1 MYYKN
6 FNERKLSMLMDF
18 YELTMANGYFSSGMT
33 EDIVYFDMFFRKN
46 PDKAGF
52 SIVAGLEQVIEYI
65 KELKFTDDDIEFLRN
80 KNLFKEEFLHY
91 LRNFKFTG
99 DIYAIPEGTP
109 VFPGEPLITV
119 RAKTIDAQL
128 IETMLL
134 LTVNHQSLIAT
145 KSNRIVRAAK
155 GKPIM
160 EFGARRSQGYDGA
173 LYGGRAA
180 YIGGV
185 VGTATTLA
193 DEVFGVPALGTM
205 AHSWVQ
211 MFENEYESFKV
222 YAECYPDSC
231 TLLIDTYDVVN
242 SGIPNAIRVSK
253 EILEP
258 MGKRLKGVRIDSGDI
273 AYLSKKCREMLDEA
287 NLKDCSIVASNSLD
301 EFIITDL
308 LDQGAKID
316 SFGVGERLI
325 TAKSDPVF
333 GCVYKLVAI
342 EKDNNIVP
350 KIKISENEEKITNP
364 GYKKVYRLY
373 DKTTNSPIADVV
385 CLSHEVIDET
395 KPYVLFDE
403 IHVWKKKK
411 VTNFYAKN
419 LQVPIFI
426 NGECVYECRNLKDIR
441 EYCKNEVENLWNE
454 VKRFTNPHSY
464 YVDLSTE
471 LWNLKQELIKQ
482 YSFKNSP
489 ANQE

>member
-1 MYYKN
+1 MYYNN
-6 FNERKLSMLMDF
+6 FSDRKLSMLMDF
-18 YELTMANGYFSSGMT
+18 YELTMANGYFSNKMKD
-33 EDIVYFDMFFRKN
+33 DIVYFDIFFRKN
-46 PDKAGF
+46 PDGAGF

-65 KELKFTDDDIEFLRN
+65 KELKFTDEDVEFLRG
-80 KNLFKEEFLHY
+80 KKIFKEEFLQY

-109 VFPGEPLITV
+109 VFPGEPLVTV

-134 LTVNHQSLIAT
+134 LTINHQSLIAT
-145 KSNRIVRAAK
+145 KANRIVRSAK

-173 LYGGRAA
+173 IYGGRAA

-193 DEVFGVPALGTM
+193 DEIFGVPALGTM

-222 YAECYPDSC
+222 YAENYPDNC
-231 TLLIDTYDVVN
+231 TLLIDTYNVIN

-253 EILEP
+253 EVLEP
-258 MGKRLKGVRIDSGDI
+258 MGKRLKGVRLDSGDI
-273 AYLSKKCREMLDEA
+273 AYLSKKCREILDGA
-287 NLKDCSIVASNSLD
+287 GLTDCGIVASNSLD

-325 TAKSDPVF
+325 TAKSEPVF
-333 GCVYKLVAI
+333 GCVYKLVAV
-342 EKDNNIVP
+342 EKDGKIIP
-350 KIKISENEEKITNP
+350 KIKLSENEEKITNP
-364 GYKKVYRLY
+364 GYKKVLRLY
-373 DKTTNSPIADVV
+373 DRTTNNPIADVV
-385 CLSHEVIDET
+385 CLAHEVIDET
-395 KPYVLFDE
+395 KPYTIFDE

-426 NGECVYECRNLKDIR
+426 NGECVYESPKLSEIR
-441 EYCKNEVENLWNE
+441 EFCLNEVGNLWSE
-454 VKRFTNPHSY
+454 VKRFINPHSY
-464 YVDLSTE
+464 YVDLSPE
-471 LWNLKQELIKQ
+471 LWNCKQNLISQ
-482 YSFKNSP
+482 YSFKDIS
-489 ANQE
+489 QL

>member
-1 MYYKN
+1 MYYNN
-6 FNERKLSMLMDF
+6 FGDRKLSMLMDF
-18 YELTMANGYFSSGMT
+18 YELTMANGYFSNGMKD
-33 EDIVYFDMFFRKN
+33 DIVYFDMFFRKN
-46 PDKAGF
+46 PDGAGF

-65 KELKFTDDDIEFLRN
+65 KELKFTDDDIEYLKS
-80 KNLFKEEFLHY
+80 KNLFKEEFLMY

-99 DIYAIPEGTP
+99 DIFAIPEGTP
-109 VFPGEPLITV
+109 VFPGEPLLTV

-134 LTVNHQSLIAT
+134 LTINHQSLIAT
-145 KSNRIVRAAK
+145 KANRIVRASK
-155 GKPIM
+155 GRPIM

-173 LYGGRAA
+173 IYGGRAA

-193 DEVFGVPALGTM
+193 DEIFGVPALGTM

-211 MFENEYESFKV
+211 MFESEYESFKV
-222 YAECYPDSC
+222 YAENYPDSC
-231 TLLIDTYDVVN
+231 TLLIDTYNVIN
-242 SGIPNAIRVSK
+242 SGIPNAIKVSK
-253 EILEP
+253 EVLEP

-287 NLKDCSIVASNSLD
+287 GLTDCSIVASNSLD

-325 TAKSDPVF
+325 TAKSEPVF

-342 EKDNNIVP
+342 EKEGSIIP
-350 KIKISENEEKITNP
+350 KIKLSENEEKITNP
-364 GYKKVYRLY
+364 GYKKVWRLY
-373 DKTTNSPIADVV
+373 DRTTNNPIADVV
-385 CLSHEVIDET
+385 GMSHEVINDT
-395 KPYVLFDE
+395 IPYTIFDE

-426 NGECVYECRNLKDIR
+426 NGKCVYESPSLNEIR
-441 EYCKNEVENLWNE
+441 EYCKNEVENLWSE
-454 VKRFTNPHSY
+454 VKRFINPHSY

-471 LWNLKQELIKQ
+471 LWNTKQELISQ
-482 YSFKNSP
+482 FSFK
-489 ANQE
+489 

>member
-1 MYYKN
+1 MYYNN
-6 FNERKLSMLMDF
+6 FGNRKLSMLMDF
-18 YELTMANGYFSSGMT
+18 YELTMANGYFSYGMKD
-33 EDIVYFDMFFRKN
+33 DIVYFDMFFRKN
-46 PDKAGF
+46 PDGAGF

-65 KELKFTDDDIEFLRN
+65 KELKFSEDDIDFLRS
-80 KNLFKEEFLHY
+80 KNIFKEDFLQY
-91 LRNFKFTG
+91 LKSFKFTG

-109 VFPGEPLITV
+109 VFPGEPLLTV

-134 LTVNHQSLIAT
+134 LTINHQSLIAT
-145 KSNRIVRAAK
+145 KANRIVRAAK
-155 GKPIM
+155 GRPIM

-173 LYGGRAA
+173 IYGGRAA

-193 DEVFGVPALGTM
+193 DEMFGVPALGTM

-211 MFENEYESFKV
+211 MYESEYESFKV
-222 YAECYPDSC
+222 YAENYPDSC
-231 TLLIDTYDVVN
+231 TLLIDTYNVIN
-242 SGIPNAIRVSK
+242 SGIPNAIKVSK
-253 EILEP
+253 EVLEP

-287 NLKDCSIVASNSLD
+287 GLNDCTIVASNSLD

-325 TAKSDPVF
+325 TAKSEPVF

-342 EKDNNIVP
+342 EKEGKIVP
-350 KIKISENEEKITNP
+350 KIKLSENEEKITNP
-364 GYKKVYRLY
+364 GYKKAWRLY
-373 DKTTNSPIADVV
+373 DRATNSPIADVV
-385 CLSHEVIDET
+385 AMSHEIINDSV
-395 KPYVLFDE
+395 PYTIFDE

-426 NGECVYECRNLKDIR
+426 NGECVYESPSLNEIRN
-441 EYCKNEVENLWNE
+441 YCKAEVDNLWNE
-454 VKRFTNPHSY
+454 VKRFINPHSY
-464 YVDLSTE
+464 YVDLSAE
-471 LWNLKQELIKQ
+471 LWNTKQDLISQ
-482 YSFKNSP
+482 FSFKDAS
-489 ANQE
+489 QH

>member
-1 MYYKN
+1 MYYNN
-6 FNERKLSMLMDF
+6 FDDRKLSMLMDF
-18 YELTMANGYFSSGMT
+18 YELTMANGYFSNGMKD
-33 EDIVYFDMFFRKN
+33 DIVYFDMFFRKN
-46 PDKAGF
+46 PDGAGF

-65 KELKFTDDDIEFLRN
+65 KELRFDDDDIKFLKSKNIFKDEFL
-80 KNLFKEEFLHY
+80 LY
-91 LRNFKFTG
+91 LRSFKFTG

-128 IETMLL
+128 IETMML
-134 LTVNHQSLIAT
+134 LTINHQSLIAT
-145 KSNRIVRAAK
+145 KANRIVRAAK
-155 GKPIM
+155 GRPIM

-211 MFENEYESFKV
+211 MFESEYESFKV
-222 YAECYPDSC
+222 YAENYPDNC
-231 TLLIDTYDVVN
+231 TLLIDTYNVIK
-242 SGIPNAIRVSK
+242 SGMPNAIKVSR
-253 EILEP
+253 EVLEP

-287 NLKDCSIVASNSLD
+287 GLTDCSIVASNSLD

-308 LDQGAKID
+308 LDQGAKVD

-325 TAKSDPVF
+325 TAKSEPVF
-333 GCVYKLVAI
+333 GCVYKLVGI
-342 EKDNNIVP
+342 EKAGKVIP
-350 KIKISENEEKITNP
+350 KIKLSENEEKITNP
-364 GYKKVYRLY
+364 GYKKVLRLY
-373 DKTTNSPIADVV
+373 DKTTHNPIADVI
-385 CLSHEVIDET
+385 CLSHEIIDDSL
-395 KPYVLFDE
+395 PYTIFDE

-411 VTNFYAKN
+411 ITNFYAKN

-426 NGECVYECRNLKDIR
+426 NGECVYKNPKLDDIR
-441 EYCKNEVENLWNE
+441 EFCLNEVENLWSE
-454 VKRFTNPHSY
+454 VKRFINPHSY
-464 YVDLSTE
+464 YVDLSPE
-471 LWNLKQELIKQ
+471 LWNTKQNLISQ
-482 YSFKNSP
+482 YSFKNSTIR
-489 ANQE
+489 NE

>member
-1 MYYKN
+1 MYN
-6 FNERKLSMLMDF
+6 NLGDRKLSMLMDF
-18 YELTMANGYFSSGMT
+18 YELTMANGYFANGMKD
-33 EDIVYFDMFFRKN
+33 DIVYFDMFFRKN
-46 PDKAGF
+46 PDGAGF
-52 SIVAGLEQVIEYI
+52 SIVAGLAQVIQYI
-65 KELKFTDDDIEFLRN
+65 NELKFTDEDIEYLRS
-80 KNLFKEEFLHY
+80 KNLFKDEFLEY
-91 LRNFKFTG
+91 LKTFKFTG

-109 VFPGEPLITV
+109 VFPGEPLLTV

-134 LTVNHQSLIAT
+134 LTINHQSLIAT
-145 KSNRIVRAAK
+145 KANRIVRAAK

-173 LYGGRAA
+173 IYGARAA

-211 MFENEYESFKV
+211 MFESEYESFKV
-222 YAECYPDSC
+222 YAENYPDSC
-231 TLLIDTYDVVN
+231 TLLVDTYNVLK

-253 EILEP
+253 EVLEP
-258 MGKRLKGVRIDSGDI
+258 MGCRLKAVRLDSGDI
-273 AYLSKKCREMLDEA
+273 AYLSKKCRRMLDDA
-287 NLKDCSIVASNSLD
+287 GLNDCQIVASNSLD

-325 TAKSDPVF
+325 TAKSEPVF
-333 GCVYKLVAI
+333 GCVYKLVAV
-342 EKDNNIVP
+342 EKDGEIIP

-364 GYKKVYRLY
+364 GYKKVWRLY
-373 DKTTNSPIADVV
+373 DRDTNNPIADVIT
-385 CLSHEVIDET
+385 LSHETIDDSR
-395 KPYVLFDE
+395 PYTIFDE
-403 IHVWKKKK
+403 IHVWKKKR
-411 VTNFYAKN
+411 VNNFYVKN

-426 NGECVYECRNLKDIR
+426 NGECVYESRNIHEIK
-441 EYCKNEVENLWNE
+441 EYCKNQVDNLWNE
-454 VKRFTNPHSY
+454 VKRFINPHSY

-471 LWNLKQELIKQ
+471 LWNCKQNLISH
-482 YSFKNSP
+482 YSFKDHK
-489 ANQE
+489 

>member
-1 MYYKN
+1 MYYNN
-6 FNERKLSMLMDF
+6 FSDRKLSMLMDF
-18 YELTMANGYFSSGMT
+18 YELTMANGYFSYGMKD
-33 EDIVYFDMFFRKN
+33 DIVYFDMFFRKN
-46 PDKAGF
+46 PDGAGF

-65 KELKFTDDDIEFLRN
+65 NELKFTDEDIEFLKG
-80 KNLFKEEFLHY
+80 KNLFKEEFLKY

-109 VFPGEPLITV
+109 VFPGEPLLTV
-119 RAKTIDAQL
+119 RAKAIDAQL

-134 LTVNHQSLIAT
+134 LTINHQSLIAT
-145 KSNRIVRAAK
+145 KANRIVRAAK
-155 GKPIM
+155 GRPIM

-222 YAECYPDSC
+222 YAENYPDNC
-231 TLLIDTYDVVN
+231 TLLIDTYNVVN
-242 SGIPNAIRVSK
+242 SGIPNAIKVSR

-287 NLKDCSIVASNSLD
+287 GLIDCSIVASNSLD

-325 TAKSDPVF
+325 TAKSEPVF

-342 EKDNNIVP
+342 EKEGKIIP
-350 KIKISENEEKITNP
+350 KIKLSENEEKITNP
-364 GYKKVYRLY
+364 GYKKVWRLY
-373 DKTTNSPIADVV
+373 DRTTNNPIADVV
-385 CLSHEVIDET
+385 CMSHENIDDTKQYTIFDET
-395 KPYVLFDE
+395 
-403 IHVWKKKK
+403 HVWKKKK
-411 VTNFYAKN
+411 VSNFYAKN

-426 NGECVYECRNLKDIR
+426 NGQSVYESPSLEEIR
-441 EYCKNEVENLWNE
+441 EFCLKEVGNLWNE
-454 VKRFTNPHSY
+454 VKRFINPHSY
-464 YVDLSTE
+464 YVDLSPE
-471 LWNLKQELIKQ
+471 LWNCKQNLISQ
-482 YSFKNSP
+482 FSFKESSNFS
-489 ANQE
+489 E

>member
-1 MYYKN
+1 
-6 FNERKLSMLMDF
+6 
-18 YELTMANGYFSSGMT
+18 
-33 EDIVYFDMFFRKN
+33 MFFRKN
-46 PDKAGF
+46 PDGAGF
-52 SIVAGLEQVIEYI
+52 SIVAGLEQVIQYI
-65 KELKFTDDDIEFLRN
+65 KELKFTDHDIEFLRS
-80 KNLFKEEFLHY
+80 KKMFKEEFLQH
-91 LRNFKFTG
+91 LKNFKFTG

-109 VFPGEPLITV
+109 VFPNEPLITV
-119 RAKTIDAQL
+119 RAKSIDAQL

-134 LTVNHQSLIAT
+134 LTINHQSLIAT
-145 KSNRIVRAAK
+145 KANRVVRAAK

-173 LYGGRAA
+173 IYGARAS

-193 DEVFGVPALGTM
+193 DEAFGVPALGTM

-211 MFENEYESFKV
+211 MFESEYEAFKV
-222 YAECYPDSC
+222 YAENYPDSC
-231 TLLIDTYDVVN
+231 TLLIDTYNVIK

-273 AYLSKKCREMLDEA
+273 AYLSKKCRKLLNEA
-287 NLKDCSIVASNSLD
+287 DLHDCGIVASNSLD

-308 LDQGAKID
+308 LDQGAKLD

-325 TAKSDPVF
+325 TAKSEPVF

-342 EKDNNIVP
+342 EKNGEIIP

-364 GYKKVYRLY
+364 GYKKVWRLY
-373 DKTTNSPIADVV
+373 DKKADNPIADVV
-385 CLSHEVIDET
+385 AMSNEIIDDT
-395 KPYVLFDE
+395 KPYTIFDE

-411 VTNFYAKN
+411 VTRFYAKN
-419 LQVPIFI
+419 LQVPVFI
-426 NGECVYECRNLKDIR
+426 NGECVYESPSLNEIR
-441 EYCKNEVENLWNE
+441 AYCEREVDNLWSE

-464 YVDLSTE
+464 YVDLSSD
-471 LWNLKQELIKQ
+471 LWICKQDLIGQ
-482 YSFKNSP
+482 YSFK
-489 ANQE
+489 